1 MDGLGLGKNDP
12 EHNPL
17 VRYAM
22 PNLEQLLGGNK
33 LIAGTEPFEGK
44 RATLVGIDANL
55 GVEGLPQSATGQGAL
70 ITGKNISQMIGEH
83 YGPKPNEPVRKIIKK
98 NNLFMSLMKSGYSS
112 ALLNGY
118 PPRYFQGIE
127 SGRRLLSSIPLAV
140 TSAGIQLKTEKDV
153 FNGAA
158 MSVDF
163 TGKSWRDQLG
173 YTDYP
178 VMLPEEAGEKLAEL
192 SLSYDLAF
200 FEFWISD
207 YVGHHQDHE
216 VAQFMLENFDL
227 VLGGLIKKWP
237 DEDGLILITSD
248 HGNMEDLS
256 IRKHTSNPVPALVIG
271 DVATRRKFVS
281 NLKDLS
287 DIMPAILQFYP
298 SIK

>member
-17 VRYAM
+17 AKYTM
-22 PNLEQLLGGNK
+22 PNLEKLLGGNK
-33 LIAGTEPFEGK
+33 LISGTEIFEGQ
-44 RATLVGIDANL
+44 RATLLGIDANL

-70 ITGKNISQMIGEH
+70 ITGKNISRMVGEH
-83 YGPKPNEPVRKIIKK
+83 YGPKPNEPVRKIIKE
-98 NNLFMSLMKSGYSS
+98 NNLFMSLKNRGYSS

-118 PPRYFQGIE
+118 PPQYFQGIE
-127 SGRRLLSSIPLAV
+127 SGKRLLSSIPLAV
-140 TSAGIQLKTEKDV
+140 TSAGIPLKTEKDV
-153 FNGAA
+153 FNGDA

-173 YTDYP
+173 YKDYP
-178 VMLPEEAGEKLAEL
+178 VIQPRKAGEKLAAL

-216 VAQFMLENFDL
+216 AAKFLLENFDL
-227 VLGGLIKKWP
+227 VLGGLLNKWP
-237 DEDGLILITSD
+237 DQEGLILITSD

-256 IRKHTSNPVPALVIG
+256 IRRHTSNLVPALVIG
-271 DVATRRKFVS
+271 DREMRRKFVA

-287 DIMPAILQFYP
+287 DITPAILQFYP
-298 SIK
+298 VRK